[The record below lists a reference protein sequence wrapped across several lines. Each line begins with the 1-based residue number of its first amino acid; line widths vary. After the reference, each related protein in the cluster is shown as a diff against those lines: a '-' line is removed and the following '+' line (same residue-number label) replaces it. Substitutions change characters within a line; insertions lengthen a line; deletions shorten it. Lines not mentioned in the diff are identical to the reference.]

1 MRRARWPVI
10 VSRVITVHEL
20 TKRFGST
27 AAVDGLSFS
36 APPGQ
41 VTGFLGPNG
50 AGKSTVLRVILGLD
64 APNRGQ
70 ALVAGRRYAA
80 LHEPL
85 RQVGALLDAG
95 AVHPGRSAL
104 GHLRC
109 IAATCRIGDRRVA
122 AMLEQ
127 VGLAGVARR
136 RVGGFSLGMRQR
148 LGIAAALLG
157 DPAVLIFDEPVNGLD
172 PDGVRWVRQLMRT
185 LAGEGRTVLVSSH
198 LIAEMELTA
207 DRLVIIGRG
216 KLIAETSLSDLAARY
231 ARGVRVRTSRRAE
244 LTRALV
250 SAGATVTPEP
260 DGALT
265 VSGPDAAAIAE
276 LAAAGGIPLH
286 ELVARRATLEEAYTQ
301 LTASS
306 IDHHAGLSH
315 RRERR

>member
-1 MRRARWPVI
+1 
-10 VSRVITVHEL
+10 VITVHEL
-20 TKRFGST
+20 TKRYGST
-27 AAVDGLSFS
+27 VAVDGLSFS

-64 APNRGQ
+64 APTRGQ

-85 RQVGALLDAG
+85 RRVGALLDAE

-109 IAATCRIGDRRVA
+109 VAATCRIGDRRVA

-172 PDGVRWVRQLMRT
+172 PDGVRWARQLMRA

-207 DRLVIIGRG
+207 DRLVVIGRG
-216 KLIAETSLSDLAARY
+216 KLIAETSLADLAARY
-231 ARGVRVRTSRRAE
+231 ARGVRVRTSRGAE
-244 LTRALV
+244 LTSALAA
-250 SAGATVTPEP
+250 AGATVTPEP

-301 LTASS
+301 LTASCV
-306 IDHHAGLSH
+306 DYHAGPSH
-315 RRERR
+315 RRGRR

>member
-1 MRRARWPVI
+1 MRRAWRTVI
-10 VSRVITVHEL
+10 VYRVITVHEL
-20 TKRFGST
+20 TKRYGRT
-27 AAVDGLSFS
+27 VAVDGLSFS

-64 APNRGQ
+64 SPSRGQ
-70 ALVAGRRYAA
+70 ALVDGQRYAA
-80 LHEPL
+80 LREPL
-85 RQVGALLDAG
+85 RRVGALLDAG

-104 GHLRC
+104 SHLRC

-122 AMLEQ
+122 ATLEQ
-127 VGLAGVARR
+127 VGLADVARR

-216 KLIAETSLSDLAARY
+216 KLIAESSLQD
-231 ARGVRVRTSRRAE
+231 
-244 LTRALV
+244 
-250 SAGATVTPEP
+250 
-260 DGALT
+260 
-265 VSGPDAAAIAE
+265 
-276 LAAAGGIPLH
+276 
-286 ELVARRATLEEAYTQ
+286 LVARRGTLEEAYVA
-301 LTASS
+301 LTAGRS
-306 IDHHAGLSH
+306 DHRTGPSR
-315 RRERR
+315 RREER

>member
-1 MRRARWPVI
+1 M
-10 VSRVITVHEL
+10 ITVHEL
-20 TKRFGST
+20 TKRYGPT
-27 AAVDGLSFS
+27 VAVDGLSFS

-64 APNRGQ
+64 APARGQ

-85 RQVGALLDAG
+85 RQVGALLDAE

-104 GHLRC
+104 DHLRC

-127 VGLAGVARR
+127 VGLAGVTRR

-216 KLIAETSLSDLAARY
+216 KLITETSLADLAARY
-231 ARGVRVRTSRRAE
+231 ARGVRVRTSREAE
-244 LTRALV
+244 LTSALMA
-250 SAGATVTPEP
+250 AGATVTPEP
-260 DGALT
+260 DGTLT
-265 VSGPDAAAIAE
+265 VSGRDAVAIAE

-286 ELVARRATLEEAYTQ
+286 ELVARRATLEDAYTQ
-301 LTASS
+301 LTAGSV
-306 IDHHAGLSH
+306 DHHAGSSH

>member
-1 MRRARWPVI
+1 

-20 TKRFGST
+20 TKRYGST
-27 AAVDGLSFS
+27 VAVAGLSFS

-64 APNRGQ
+64 APDRGQ

-80 LHEPL
+80 LPEPL

-109 IAATCRIGDRRVA
+109 IAATGRIGDRRVA
-122 AMLEQ
+122 ALLEQ
-127 VGLAGVARR
+127 VGLAAVARR

-216 KLIAETSLSDLAARY
+216 QLIAEAPLPDLTARY
-231 ARGVRVRTSRRAE
+231 ARGVRVRTSREAG
-244 LTRALV
+244 LASALV

-265 VSGPDAAAIAE
+265 VSGLDAAAIAE

-301 LTASS
+301 LTASRS
-306 IDHHAGLSH
+306 DHHAGLSH
-315 RRERR
+315 RRDLR